1 LRTTALDAG
10 RVMVTAQGDVVRAT
24 SAHLL
29 DDLVKL
35 LIDGLPVLL
44 DVSRLQLEWAPAPE
58 VFVAAVSSAGGWPY
72 ARLVLFGADA
82 PTAERLRSCRIPE
95 SVFLAGTREQAAT
108 LVDVRPHRLSRGIDL
123 PARPESIQRARE
135 FLRDTDDR
143 WGLPDRDETASVVAE
158 LVTNAVVHAGTGL
171 RLRFVLDR
179 NGLRVSVRDRRPGA
193 VTPGPGLR
201 NCTAPSG
208 SGEDALGKLFL
219 PPDLVMSHQQAINLT
234 EQQRA
239 LIQSNMMDTQ
249 KKLLDQQFKLQG
261 ELEKL
266 QSLLKSMTPDE
277 GKVLE
282 EMDKVLGAERDIKRA
297 QLSLMVKLKNSLT
310 QQQQQQLEALRNK
323 LQEK

>member
-1 LRTTALDAG
+1 MGRSIITLALLLGTTTAAG
-10 RVMVTAQGDVVRAT
+10 AQGGGGRGAGPDWSKPQGT
-24 SAHLL
+24 MC
-29 DDLVKL
+29 
-35 LIDGLPVLL
+35 IDTDNITKVEVLKG
-44 DVSRLQLEWAPAPE
+44 AAA
-58 VFVAAVSSAGGWPY
+58 VAAY
-72 ARLVLFGADA
+72 GADA
-82 PTAERLRSCRIPE
+82 TN
-95 SVFLAGTREQAAT
+95 
-108 LVDVRPHRLSRGIDL
+108 GIV
-123 PARPESIQRARE
+123 IIY
-135 FLRDTDDR
+135 TK
-143 WGLPDRDETASVVAE
+143 
-158 LVTNAVVHAGTGL
+158 
-171 RLRFVLDR
+171 
-179 NGLRVSVRDRRPGA
+179 
-193 VTPGPGLR
+193 PGPGLR
-201 NCTAPSG
+201 NCTAPAG
-208 SGEDALGKLFL
+208 PGEDALGKLFL